1 MMAMLKR
8 RVIALEARVTKETT
22 IEDLLRAIADEKRG
36 IMVSDKEWQHI
47 RESRVYKF
55 IASIKPC

>member
-1 MMAMLKR
+1 MTMLKR